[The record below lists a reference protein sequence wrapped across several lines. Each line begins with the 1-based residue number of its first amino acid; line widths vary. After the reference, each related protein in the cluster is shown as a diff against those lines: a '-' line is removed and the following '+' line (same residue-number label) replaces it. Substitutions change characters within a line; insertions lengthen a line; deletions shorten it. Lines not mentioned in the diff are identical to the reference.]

1 MTVLEIEKQ
10 LQGLNAA
17 SVQSIPLLMEMGT
30 RIAGWIAFTGQAQ
43 AEAKRALLLA
53 KKTAYHEAMKQL
65 KEQGKEVAPSLVK
78 DYVSTM
84 CADQEA
90 NYILCDRVNAACTHT
105 LTFIN
110 VCLSCLKEE
119 MKAINYQT

>member
-1 MTVLEIEKQ
+1 MTVQDIDKQ
-10 LQGLNAA
+10 LINMDAS

-43 AEAKRALLLA
+43 AEAKRMLLLA
-53 KKTAYHEAMKQL
+53 KKQAYHDAMKQL

-78 DYVSTM
+78 DFVSTM

-90 NYILCDRVNAACTHT
+90 HYILCDRVNAACTHT
-105 LTFIN
+105 LVFIN
-110 VCLSCLKEE
+110 VCLSVLKEE